1 VNRRYKVLVL
11 DRKVGRWIQID
22 NNPYDPTELAH
33 HYHMTMDE
41 ESMLEIDRWVLQHDL
56 GRRQSFD
63 MWQLHDDKSLTMFLL
78 KWGE

>member
-1 VNRRYKVLVL
+1 VSRRYKVLVL
-11 DRKVGRWIQID
+11 DRKVGRWIQLD
-22 NNPYDPTELAH
+22 SPYDSTDLAH
-33 HYHMTMDE
+33 HHYMSENDMI
-41 ESMLEIDRWVLQHDL
+41 EIDRWVLQHDL

>member
-1 VNRRYKVLVL
+1 MNRKFKIHLL
-11 DRKVGRWIQID
+11 DRKVGRWIQLD
-22 NNPYDPTELAH
+22 SPYDSTDLAH
-33 HYHMTMDE
+33 HYYMSENDMI
-41 ESMLEIDRWVLQHDL
+41 EIDQWVLQHDL

>member
-1 VNRRYKVLVL
+1 MSRRYKVLVL
-11 DRKVGRWIQID
+11 DRKVGRWIKID

-33 HYHMTMDE
+33 HYHMNMTE
-41 ESMLEIDRWVLQHDL
+41 EDMVEIDRWVLQHDL

-63 MWQLHDDKSLTMFLL
+63 MWQLNDDRALTMFLL

>member
-1 VNRRYKVLVL
+1 MSRRYKVLVL
-11 DRKVGRWIQID
+11 DRKVGRWIQLD
-22 NNPYDPTELAH
+22 SPYDSTDLAH
-33 HYHMTMDE
+33 HYYMSENDMI
-41 ESMLEIDRWVLQHDL
+41 EIDRWVLQHDL

>member
-1 VNRRYKVLVL
+1 MNRRYKVLVL

-22 NNPYDPTELAH
+22 SPYDSTDLAH
-33 HYHMTMDE
+33 HYYMSENDMI
-41 ESMLEIDRWVLQHDL
+41 EIDRWVLQHDL

>member
-22 NNPYDPTELAH
+22 SPYDSTDLAH
-33 HYHMTMDE
+33 HYYMSENDMI
-41 ESMLEIDRWVLQHDL
+41 EIDRWVLQHDL

>member
-1 VNRRYKVLVL
+1 
-11 DRKVGRWIQID
+11 VGRWIQLD
-22 NNPYDPTELAH
+22 SPYDSTDLAH
-33 HYHMTMDE
+33 HYYMSENDMI
-41 ESMLEIDRWVLQHDL
+41 EIDRWVLQHDL

>member
-1 VNRRYKVLVL
+1 MNRRYKVLVL
-11 DRKVGRWIQID
+11 DRKVGRWIQLD
-22 NNPYDPTELAH
+22 SPYDSTDLAH
-33 HYHMTMDE
+33 HYYMSENDMI
-41 ESMLEIDRWVLQHDL
+41 EIDRWVLQHDL

>member
-11 DRKVGRWIQID
+11 DRKVGRWIQLD
-22 NNPYDPTELAH
+22 SPYDSTDLAH
-33 HYHMTMDE
+33 HYYMSENDMI
-41 ESMLEIDRWVLQHDL
+41 EIDRWVLQHDL